1 MNTTTEKKRF
11 TTRDVMVIAAMMVLT
26 FAVYGAVGT
35 LTLPFPF
42 LYLYCSAGI
51 QEFFCATFYLVV
63 ANRLNKHGILMVW
76 STVFGIISA
85 LGGYVFLLPYFLLV
99 GVICE
104 LVMLG
109 KDSYR
114 KPLRNAIGWSC
125 YGLGMIIGNTVP
137 IWAAWESYVA
147 KASTEGFSQEV
158 FDMQLNMLSSPWHM
172 IGACAITVALALLGC
187 LFGQRILRRNFQK
200 AGIVK

>member
-26 FAVYGAVGT
+26 FAVYGAVGA

-85 LGGYVFLLPYFLLV
+85 LSELLQHDPRQNPAVLH
-99 GVICE
+99 
-104 LVMLG
+104 
-109 KDSYR
+109 
-114 KPLRNAIGWSC
+114 
-125 YGLGMIIGNTVP
+125 
-137 IWAAWESYVA
+137 AAGTPTA
-147 KASTEGFSQEV
+147 
-158 FDMQLNMLSSPWHM
+158 
-172 IGACAITVALALLGC
+172 
-187 LFGQRILRRNFQK
+187 
-200 AGIVK
+200 

>member
-26 FAVYGAVGT
+26 FAVYGAVGA

-104 LVMLG
+104 LVSLPCWVKIATG
-109 KDSYR
+109 NPYATPS
-114 KPLRNAIGWSC
+114 G
-125 YGLGMIIGNTVP
+125 GLVM
-137 IWAAWESYVA
+137 
-147 KASTEGFSQEV
+147 AS
-158 FDMQLNMLSSPWHM
+158 
-172 IGACAITVALALLGC
+172 A
-187 LFGQRILRRNFQK
+187 
-200 AGIVK
+200 

>member
-26 FAVYGAVGT
+26 FAVYGAVGA

-42 LYLYCSAGI
+42 LYLYCAAGI

-76 STVFGIISA
+76 SAVFGIISA

-109 KDSYR
+109 KDS
-114 KPLRNAIGWSC
+114 
-125 YGLGMIIGNTVP
+125 
-137 IWAAWESYVA
+137 
-147 KASTEGFSQEV
+147 
-158 FDMQLNMLSSPWHM
+158 
-172 IGACAITVALALLGC
+172 
-187 LFGQRILRRNFQK
+187 
-200 AGIVK
+200 

>member
-26 FAVYGAVGT
+26 FAVYGAVGA

-125 YGLGMIIGNTVP
+125 CWCLWCWGLLFKVWQWRLPGNRCRPII
-137 IWAAWESYVA
+137 
-147 KASTEGFSQEV
+147 
-158 FDMQLNMLSSPWHM
+158 
-172 IGACAITVALALLGC
+172 ACWK
-187 LFGQRILRRNFQK
+187 N
-200 AGIVK
+200 

>member
-26 FAVYGAVGT
+26 FAVYGAVGA
-35 LTLPFPF
+35 LTLPIPF

-85 LGGYVFLLPYFLLV
+85 LGGYAFLLPYFLLV

-104 LVMLG
+104 LAMLG

-114 KPLRNAIGWSC
+114 KP
-125 YGLGMIIGNTVP
+125 
-137 IWAAWESYVA
+137 
-147 KASTEGFSQEV
+147 
-158 FDMQLNMLSSPWHM
+158 
-172 IGACAITVALALLGC
+172 
-187 LFGQRILRRNFQK
+187 
-200 AGIVK
+200 

>member
-26 FAVYGAVGT
+26 FAVYGAVGA

-85 LGGYVFLLPYFLLV
+85 LGGYV
-99 GVICE
+99 
-104 LVMLG
+104 
-109 KDSYR
+109 
-114 KPLRNAIGWSC
+114 
-125 YGLGMIIGNTVP
+125 
-137 IWAAWESYVA
+137 
-147 KASTEGFSQEV
+147 
-158 FDMQLNMLSSPWHM
+158 
-172 IGACAITVALALLGC
+172 
-187 LFGQRILRRNFQK
+187 
-200 AGIVK
+200 

>member
-26 FAVYGAVGT
+26 FAVYGAVGA

-85 LGGYVFLLPYFLLV
+85 L
-99 GVICE
+99 
-104 LVMLG
+104 
-109 KDSYR
+109 S
-114 KPLRNAIGWSC
+114 
-125 YGLGMIIGNTVP
+125 VP
-137 IWAAWESYVA
+137 ITPFLRMGAWVDRHPITAFPAVQLTIASVTDIFELRSCHFVA
-147 KASTEGFSQEV
+147 FSAPGTL
-158 FDMQLNMLSSPWHM
+158 DP
-172 IGACAITVALALLGC
+172 
-187 LFGQRILRRNFQK
+187 
-200 AGIVK
+200 

>member
-1 MNTTTEKKRF
+1 MNTTTKKKRF

-26 FAVYGAVGT
+26 FAVYGAVGA

-85 LGGYVFLLPYFLLV
+85 LGGYAFLLPYFLLV

-104 LVMLG
+104 LAMLG

-114 KPLRNAIGWSC
+114 G
-125 YGLGMIIGNTVP
+125 T
-137 IWAAWESYVA
+137 ESYIQVEDEA
-147 KASTEGFSQEV
+147 VQQAV
-158 FDMQLNMLSSPWHM
+158 FDKFLQLVNEGS
-172 IGACAITVALALLGC
+172 GDEE
-187 LFGQRILRRNFQK
+187 
-200 AGIVK
+200 

>member
-26 FAVYGAVGT
+26 FAVYGAVGA

-42 LYLYCSAGI
+42 LYLYCAAGI

-76 STVFGIISA
+76 SAVFGIISA

-104 LVMLG
+104 LVIAQRHRVVLLWPRH
-109 KDSYR
+109 DYR
-114 KPLRNAIGWSC
+114 KHCS
-125 YGLGMIIGNTVP
+125 
-137 IWAAWESYVA
+137 
-147 KASTEGFSQEV
+147 
-158 FDMQLNMLSSPWHM
+158 D
-172 IGACAITVALALLGC
+172 LGC
-187 LFGQRILRRNFQK
+187 LGKLCGK
-200 AGIVK
+200 GIHGRLFSGSL